1 MKKNIINEPGN
12 WAVWSDEKKEQL
24 EQGLSNTQVGEKIV
38 FENEEFRVWSIH
50 LPANQSLPFHK
61 HCKRYFWT
69 ALTSGKSRS
78 YYDDG
83 SISETE
89 YEAGSTKYFEGL
101 NDENYFVHNLENI
114 GTTTLVFTTVEFL
127 N

>member
-1 MKKNIINEPGN
+1 MKKNIINQAGN
-12 WAVWSDEKKEQL
+12 WSAWSEEKKHQL
-24 EQGLSNTQVGEKIV
+24 EQGRNNTEVGEKIV
-38 FENEEFRVWSIH
+38 FQNEEFRVWSIH

-78 YYDDG
+78 YYHDG
-83 SISETE
+83 TISETE
-89 YEAGSTKYFEGL
+89 YETGATLYFEDL

-114 GTTTLVFTTVEFL
+114 GETTLIFTTVEFL
-127 N
+127 D